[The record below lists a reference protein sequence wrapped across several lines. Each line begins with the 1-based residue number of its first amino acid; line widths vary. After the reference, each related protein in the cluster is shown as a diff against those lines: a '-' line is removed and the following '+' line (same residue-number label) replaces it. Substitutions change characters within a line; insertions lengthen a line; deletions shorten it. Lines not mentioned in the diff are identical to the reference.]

1 MAVVQISKI
10 QIRRGLKNSNVG
22 VPQLSS
28 AELAWAVDSQELFI
42 GNGSVAEGAPEV
54 GNTKVLTEHDNIL
67 ELASS
72 YRFASSNPSITRSE
86 PRPLLDKID
95 EIQVSVR
102 DFGAVPDGSTDCT
115 TAFSRAF
122 QELFQNADPDLKKI
136 LYVPNGTYLIASEL
150 VIPSFVKLRG
160 ETQDS
165 TIIHI
170 DTRNISLT
178 SDLNTQQSAFTSSDK
193 PKDIRIENLT
203 IRRSSGSLVLTG
215 LEGALLKDIIF
226 DGEYNLGN
234 TIQPL
239 STETGALFWDNSVAG
254 TKVDKIVIDGC
265 TFKNNP
271 LAIKCTQDIVTDTK
285 VTFKDCKFY
294 RLDTGVYV
302 SGATGQINEWK
313 FDHCEFEEIHTNAIK
328 TTAGRGFRLNACD
341 FKNVGNEVNEAS
353 TPVYPMIEFGESR
366 DNIVTGST
374 SNRMK
379 EAGFTSSALTGAVT
393 EVYNADYVQLVDRN
407 TSTLFTTDSFKTLA
421 VFSVFNNFYEIDYTL
436 RIANHIRRGTIRFT
450 VGDDL
455 SIVNLSDSYEYS
467 DTSATRSGGVIM
479 TNFQFDVS
487 LADNDADSGTDTIVL
502 SYKNP
507 IATGANGIINFG
519 VTYGV

>member
-28 AELAWAVDSQELFI
+28 AELAWAIDSQELYI
-42 GNGSVAEGAPEV
+42 GNGAVAEGAPEV
-54 GNTKVLTEHDNIL
+54 GNTKILTEHDNIL

-72 YRFASSNPSITRSE
+72 YTFASSNPSITKSQ

-102 DFGAVPDGSTDCT
+102 DFGAVPDGSTDCSS
-115 TAFSRAF
+115 AFLQAF
-122 QELFQNADPDLKKI
+122 RELFQNTDPDLKKV

-150 VIPSFVKLRG
+150 VIPSYVKLKG
-160 ETQDS
+160 ETADGA
-165 TIIHI
+165 ILHI

-178 SDLNTQQSAFTSSDK
+178 TELNTQQSSFTSSDK
-193 PKDIRIENLT
+193 PKDIQIENLT
-203 IRRSSGSLVLTG
+203 IRRSSGSLVITG
-215 LEGALLKDIIF
+215 LEGGLIKDVIF
-226 DGEYNLGN
+226 DGEYSLGN
-234 TIQPL
+234 DIQEL
-239 STETGALFWDNSVAG
+239 TAETGALFWDNSLAG
-254 TKVDKIVIDGC
+254 TKVNNIVIDGC
-265 TFKNNP
+265 TFKDNP
-271 LAIKCTQDIVTDTK
+271 LSVKCTQSIVTDTK
-285 VTFKDCKFY
+285 VTFKNSKFY
-294 RLDTGVYV
+294 RSDTGVYV
-302 SGATGQINEWK
+302 NGVSEQINEWK
-313 FDHCEFEEIHTNAIK
+313 FYNCEFEEIHTSAIK
-328 TTAGRGFRLNACD
+328 TTAGRGFRIQACD

-353 TPVYPMIEFGESR
+353 TPVYPMIDFGESQ
-366 DNIVTGST
+366 DNIITSST

-393 EVYNADYVQLVDRN
+393 EVQNADFVQFDDRN
-407 TSTLFTTDSFKTLA
+407 TSTIFTTDSFKPLA
-421 VFSVFNNFYEIDYTL
+421 VFSVFNNFYEIDYTI
-436 RIANHIRRGTIRFT
+436 RISNHIRRGTIRFT

-455 SIVNLSDSYEYS
+455 SIVNLSDNYEYS
-467 DTSATRSGGVIM
+467 DNSSTSPGGVIM
-479 TNFQFDVS
+479 TNFEFDVS

-507 IATGANGIINFG
+507 IATGSNGVISLG